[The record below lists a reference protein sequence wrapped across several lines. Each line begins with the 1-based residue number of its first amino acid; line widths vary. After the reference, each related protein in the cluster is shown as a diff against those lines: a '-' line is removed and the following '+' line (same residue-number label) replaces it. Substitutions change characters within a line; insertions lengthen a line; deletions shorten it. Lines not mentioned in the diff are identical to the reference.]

1 MSWFNK
7 QYDVSMIRTTSKDA
21 LKRSALFVCGGD
33 IAEADKL
40 YNYFA
45 KDMADIP
52 AYDPPM
58 ESGFDKFKGEAVGFL
73 QWIDANQD
81 KLLNYVSIF
90 QTLKAGGTVT
100 PPTGVADVPPLP

>member
-1 MSWFNK
+1 
-7 QYDVSMIRTTSKDA
+7 
-21 LKRSALFVCGGD
+21 
-33 IAEADKL
+33 
-40 YNYFA
+40 
-45 KDMADIP
+45 MADIP
-52 AYDPPM
+52 AYDPPT
-58 ESGFDKFKGEAVGFL
+58 ESGFDQFKGEAVGFL

>member
-1 MSWFNK
+1 
-7 QYDVSMIRTTSKDA
+7 MIQTTSKDA
-21 LKRSALFVCGGD
+21 LKRSALFVTGGD

-45 KDMADIP
+45 KDMETIP
-52 AYDPPM
+52 AYDPPTT
-58 ESGFDKFKGEAVGFL
+58 SGFDKVKDEALGLF

-90 QTLKAGGTVT
+90 QTLRAGGSVT
-100 PPTGVADVPPLP
+100 APTGVVADVPPLP